1 MKKFILSI
9 VAVLAVMVSAG
20 AQEVM
25 TKQNYSAKD
34 FTSLSISHAFE
45 VQLVKGD
52 TYRVTLEYPADCA
65 QYISVAKQKATLFI
79 GLKNKT
85 PRKWMNGKHDFR
97 AIVQMPEVYGIYL
110 SGAVKLT
117 ADGQFLMNMRP
128 FEAHLS
134 GASKIISLSV
144 DGPSVDIELS
154 GASRADINVNA
165 GEVEADVSGASKLTL
180 TGTVTDLNID
190 AAGASSVNAKN
201 VNAVNVDLEGSGASK
216 LYVFVQKELKVD
228 LSGASRCEYIGPDEI
243 VLKSID
249 VTGASSLKK
258 VQ

>member
-1 MKKFILSI
+1 MRRTILSLF
-9 VAVLAVMVSAG
+9 AALALVLTAG
-20 AQEVM
+20 AQEKM
-25 TKQNYSAKD
+25 TTQRYNATD
-34 FTSLSISHAFE
+34 FTSLSISHAFDITL
-45 VQLVKGD
+45 QKGD
-52 TYRVTLEYPADCA
+52 RYSVTLEYPADCA
-65 QYISVAKQKATLFI
+65 EYISVAKQKATLFV

-85 PRKWMNGKHDFR
+85 PRKFLNGRHTFR
-97 AIVQMPEVYGIYL
+97 ATIVMPEVYGIYL
-110 SGAVKLT
+110 SGASRLT
-117 ADGQFLMNMRP
+117 ATEPFQMNMRP

-144 DGPSVDIELS
+144 DGPSVDVELS
-154 GASRADINVNA
+154 GASRAEINVNA

-180 TGTVTDLNID
+180 TGNATDLNLE
-190 AAGASSVNAKN
+190 ASGASSVNAKN
-201 VNAVNVDLEGSGASK
+201 VNAVNVELDGSGASK